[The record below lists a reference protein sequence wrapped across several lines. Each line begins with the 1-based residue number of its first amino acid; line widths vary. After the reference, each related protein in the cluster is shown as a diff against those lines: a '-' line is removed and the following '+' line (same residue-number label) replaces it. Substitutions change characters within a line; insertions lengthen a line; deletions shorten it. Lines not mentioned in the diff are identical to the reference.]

1 MGLLISILTPLLL
14 LPSVS
19 LAPPL
24 SLRTDVDPSS
34 TSSPIDPSEKP
45 SSTTSLE
52 DESELE
58 VRRPTAEKVKRATLP
73 AAHTP
78 AKHGDTSGE
87 SWIAQRTMVE
97 DYCGWGWVK
106 KDKESWRQARWVA
119 LEGTP
124 RTCPLPHTF
133 LPRPV
138 DDKNYQYRFFGTLAP
153 YRAYEPQADMWVDVF
168 ILKGFMSLG
177 PAKEEIRRPPPAQA
191 SSGVNRYADRAPNF
205 LRP

>member
-1 MGLLISILTPLLL
+1 MGLLISLFVWIAIPA
-14 LPSVS
+14 VC

-24 SLRTDVDPSS
+24 PTRSAQVSAETNSAAPAPAPAEEVQEPQEEEEIR
-34 TSSPIDPSEKP
+34 KP
-45 SSTTSLE
+45 VE
-52 DESELE
+52 
-58 VRRPTAEKVKRATLP
+58 EKVVRASLA

-78 AKHGDTSGE
+78 AKHGDTNGE
-87 SWIAQRTMVE
+87 SWIAQRTMVD

-119 LEGTP
+119 LEGTTG
-124 RTCPLPHTF
+124 TCPLPHTF
-133 LPRPV
+133 LPRPE
-138 DDKNYQYRFFGTLAP
+138 DDKNYQYRFFGTFAP

-191 SSGVNRYADRAPNF
+191 SSGVNRFADRAPN
-205 LRP
+205 LLKP

>member
-1 MGLLISILTPLLL
+1 MGLLIPLFVWIAI
-14 LPSVS
+14 PSVC
-19 LAPPL
+19 LAPPFPT
-24 SLRTDVDPSS
+24 RSS
-34 TSSPIDPSEKP
+34 SD
-45 SSTTSLE
+45 STEANSQATTPLPA
-52 DESELE
+52 DEPPETQDDEE
-58 VRRPTAEKVKRATLP
+58 VRKPVEEKVVRATLP

-78 AKHGDTSGE
+78 AKHGDTNGE
-87 SWIAQRTMVE
+87 SWVAQRTMVE

-138 DDKNYQYRFFGTLAP
+138 DDKNYQYRFFGTFAP

-191 SSGVNRYADRAPNF
+191 SSGVNRYADRAPN
-205 LRP
+205 LLKP

>member
-1 MGLLISILTPLLL
+1 MGLLIPLFIWIAI
-14 LPSVS
+14 PAVC

-24 SLRTDVDPSS
+24 STRS
-34 TSSPIDPSEKP
+34 PSESTEPNSQATTPIPADEPPENQDDEEIRKP
-45 SSTTSLE
+45 VE
-52 DESELE
+52 
-58 VRRPTAEKVKRATLP
+58 EKVVRATLA

-78 AKHGDTSGE
+78 AKHGDTNGE

-138 DDKNYQYRFFGTLAP
+138 DDKNYQYRFFGTFAP

-191 SSGVNRYADRAPNF
+191 SSGVNRYADRAPN
-205 LRP
+205 LLKP

>member
-1 MGLLISILTPLLL
+1 MGLLIPLFVWIAM
-14 LPSVS
+14 PAVC

-24 SLRTDVDPSS
+24 PTRSS
-34 TSSPIDPSEKP
+34 SD
-45 SSTTSLE
+45 STEANPQTTTPTAG
-52 DESELE
+52 DEPPETQDDEE
-58 VRRPTAEKVKRATLP
+58 VRKPVEEKVVRATLP

-78 AKHGDTSGE
+78 AKHGDTNGE

-138 DDKNYQYRFFGTLAP
+138 DDKNYQYRFFGTFAP

-177 PAKEEIRRPPPAQA
+177 PAKEEIRRAPPAQA
-191 SSGVNRYADRAPNF
+191 SSGVNRFADRAPNL

>member
-1 MGLLISILTPLLL
+1 MGLLIPIFVWFAIPA
-14 LPSVS
+14 VC

-24 SLRTDVDPSS
+24 STRSPSD
-34 TSSPIDPSEKP
+34 SPEANPQAVSPSPADQPPETKDDEEIRKP
-45 SSTTSLE
+45 VE
-52 DESELE
+52 
-58 VRRPTAEKVKRATLP
+58 EKVVRATLP

-78 AKHGDTSGE
+78 AKHGDTNGE
-87 SWIAQRTMVE
+87 SWVAQRTIVE

-124 RTCPLPHTF
+124 RTCPLPNTF
-133 LPRPV
+133 LPRPE
-138 DDKNYQYRFFGTLAP
+138 DDKNYQYQFFGTFAP

-191 SSGVNRYADRAPNF
+191 SSGVNRYADRAPN
-205 LRP
+205 LLKP